1 MHNILAITRKEL
13 HHYFSSPIA
22 YALATMFL
30 FINGFVFL
38 MVVYFQQQA
47 DMSVVTM
54 NMGVIFL
61 FLCPLISMRL
71 FSEERRTGTMELLMT
86 APVTETQAVLGKFLG
101 AVGMLA
107 AMLALTFHLPLFLI
121 LFGKPDIGPLWSSY
135 LGLLLLGSGYLAL
148 GLLASS
154 LAKNQVVA
162 AVTGFGMIL
171 FLWLLSA
178 SGDIFSPP
186 VTDILKYLSFF
197 EHFGDF
203 TKGILDTRHLIF
215 YLSFIGYVLYLAVLS
230 IRNRKW
236 R

>member
-1 MHNILAITRKEL
+1 MRNILAITRKEL
-13 HHYFSSPIA
+13 HHYFASPIA
-22 YALATMFL
+22 YVLATMFL
-30 FINGFVFL
+30 FINGFIFL
-38 MVVYFQQQA
+38 LLLYFQQQA
-47 DMSVVTM
+47 DMQPVIM

-61 FLCPLISMRL
+61 FLCPLITMRL
-71 FSEERRTGTMELLMT
+71 FSEERRTGTIEILMT
-86 APVTETQAVLGKFLG
+86 SPVSDTEAVLGKFFG

-107 AMLALTFHLPLFLI
+107 VMLALTLHLPLFLI
-121 LFGKPDIGPLWSSY
+121 LFGKPDIGPLWCSY
-135 LGLLLLGSGYLAL
+135 LGLLLLGAGYLAL

-154 LAKNQVVA
+154 LAKNQIVA
-162 AVTGFGMIL
+162 AVSGFGLIL

-197 EHFGDF
+197 DHFEEF
-203 TKGILDTRHLIF
+203 TRGILDTRDLIF
-215 YLSFIGYVLYLAVLS
+215 YLSFIGYVLYLTVLA